1 MTNGKIIKTIG
12 IAVTVIG
19 FGVNILTDWV
29 NEKKMDERIEEK
41 VNEALAKRD
50 ANEYLFEPRSNWSKQ
65 AIMERSYERWAVDEI
80 LLTIMD
86 HPLTEADFV
95 IEGFILKMEF
105 FLHMSGNQANNL
117 IFQVAENTAEALL
130 GLIL

>member
-1 MTNGKIIKTIG
+1 MNDEAIQKIISYT
-12 IAVTVIG
+12 
-19 FGVNILTDWV
+19 
-29 NEKKMDERIEEK
+29 
-41 VNEALAKRD
+41 
-50 ANEYLFEPRSNWSKQ
+50 NEYLFEPRSNWSKQ

-130 GLIL
+130 SLIL